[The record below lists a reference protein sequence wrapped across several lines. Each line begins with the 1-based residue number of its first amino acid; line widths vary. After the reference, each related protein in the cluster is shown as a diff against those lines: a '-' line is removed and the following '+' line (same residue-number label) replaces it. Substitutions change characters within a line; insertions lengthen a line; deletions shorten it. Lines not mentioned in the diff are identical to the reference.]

1 MTELYIVFIIAE
13 TEYAL
18 PVTLVRQ
25 LESYQGA
32 TRVPGAAPHVAGI
45 VQIRGQVIPVVDLRR
60 LFGYPSVEPT
70 LDTRIVVVELGER
83 VVGLIVDRGREV
95 LRLDASTVQRAP
107 GLVEES
113 SRGMFGGLVQ
123 LGKRVI
129 MLLDVRK
136 VLGEEDLNG
145 EFPRRLDPHSEPAR
159 LAPATDGSD
168 AEPHEAS

>member
-1 MTELYIVFIIAE
+1 MTELYIVFSIADV
-13 TEYAL
+13 EYAL

-25 LESYQGA
+25 LESFQGA
-32 TRVPGAAPHVAGI
+32 TRVPGAAAHVAGI

-70 LDTRIVVVELGER
+70 LDTRIVVAELGER
-83 VVGLIVDRGREV
+83 LLGLIVDRSREV
-95 LRLDASTVQRAP
+95 LRFDPAAVQRTP

-113 SRGMFGGLVQ
+113 SRGMFGGLIQ

-129 MLLDVRK
+129 MLLDLRK

-145 EFPRRLDPHSEPAR
+145 EFSRRLDPHAEPAR
-159 LAPATDGSD
+159 LVEGATGSHD
-168 AEPHEAS
+168 EPHEAS